1 MVREIS
7 LFLIGNKTFFSK
19 SEAEK
24 EGALKDLKL
33 PQPFKTYLQKST
45 EQEFLKELRILVS
58 TIYQPTSTNVS
69 ENNLFKAVLEFFVQ
83 SFAMRL
89 EIAHE
94 SNAFSRAEKAEM
106 IEKLVPG
113 ENAFASSLR
122 QILLNYSYQDCVA
135 EINILAKKVVNAPYI
150 VVQSP
155 REIDLELKK
164 KIREHLYTESPF
176 SFPVFQIN
184 RKLIGGFRIFKG
196 GTVID
201 HSWISRVLRF
211 TSLTAV

>member
-1 MVREIS
+1 MIREIS

-19 SEAEK
+19 SESEK
-24 EGALKDLKL
+24 EEALKELKL
-33 PQPFKTYLQKST
+33 PHPFKTYLQKSN
-45 EQEFLKELRILVS
+45 EQDFIKELRGLVGN
-58 TIYQPTSTNVS
+58 IYQPTSSNVS

-83 SFAMRL
+83 SFGMRL

-94 SNAFSRAEKAEM
+94 SIAFSRVERAEV
-106 IEKLVPG
+106 IEKMVPG
-113 ENAFASSLR
+113 ENVFASSLR
-122 QILLNYSYQDCVA
+122 QLLLNHSYQDCVA
-135 EINILAKKVVNAPYI
+135 EINALAKKVVNAPYI

-164 KIREHLYTESPF
+164 KIREHLYTEYPF